1 MKMEF
6 VYIYKC
12 WILYGWF
19 RRTIDVNDILVNKT
33 FWCSVKD
40 NMRIST
46 VVIGIIEYNF
56 QALLTLGSYKSN
68 TIEKKF
74 HLIFRCDDSRKR
86 NKM

>member
-19 RRTIDVNDILVNKT
+19 RRTIDVNDILVKKT

-46 VVIGIIEYNF
+46 VVIGIIEYDF
-56 QALLTLGSYKSN
+56 
-68 TIEKKF
+68 
-74 HLIFRCDDSRKR
+74 
-86 NKM
+86 